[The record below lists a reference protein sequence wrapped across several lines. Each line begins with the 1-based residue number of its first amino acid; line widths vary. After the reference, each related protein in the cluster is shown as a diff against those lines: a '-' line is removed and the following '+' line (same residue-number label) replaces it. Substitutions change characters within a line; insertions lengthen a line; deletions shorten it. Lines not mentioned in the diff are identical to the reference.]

1 MVSMT
6 LSIPEDLK
14 KKMDKFPE
22 INWSEIARQAI
33 IQRINDFVFMK
44 EFVKDSTMTEEDA
57 LRLGKLVNKAM
68 AEKYNLM
75 KKRKSSE

>member
-1 MVSMT
+1 MT